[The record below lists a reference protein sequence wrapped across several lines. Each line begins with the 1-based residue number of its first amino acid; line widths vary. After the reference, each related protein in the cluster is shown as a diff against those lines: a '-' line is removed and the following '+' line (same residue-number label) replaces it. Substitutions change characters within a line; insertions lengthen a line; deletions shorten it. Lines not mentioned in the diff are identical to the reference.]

1 MRQDPPSRRDRRVS
15 SIASSPAAAS
25 AAALRVGWASTR
37 AAIGS
42 LAATPGGSLS
52 RSSRLPPRSLAASR
66 KLDEGLEPD
75 PVGDRDPAG
84 GGVFSWPGRPGV
96 QQLMGLD
103 LAGGRS
109 DSGHFG
115 RSWSHQPCWRV
126 PVVALRSRRE
136 GQRCSSTGRAIQ
148 AVLARG
154 GWPQLGQRWTR

>member
-1 MRQDPPSRRDRRVS
+1 
-15 SIASSPAAAS
+15 
-25 AAALRVGWASTR
+25 
-37 AAIGS
+37 
-42 LAATPGGSLS
+42 
-52 RSSRLPPRSLAASR
+52 
-66 KLDEGLEPD
+66 
-75 PVGDRDPAG
+75 
-84 GGVFSWPGRPGV
+84 VFSWPGRPGV

-103 LAGGRS
+103 LVGGRS